1 MGLFGLTHMAPTT
14 IQPGGQKAGCKRARI
29 LLRVGLPRVG
39 TLGLLAL
46 TRRRAGGCPVVARG
60 TSAMSLKGSRQKLGA
75 NPMRKGGR
83 GEWPDWVLCLF
94 SYAAWRNTFSRVLL

>member
-14 IQPGGQKAGCKRARI
+14 IQPGGQKPGCKRARI

-46 TRRRAGGCPVVARG
+46 TRRRAGGCPVVARKG
-60 TSAMSLKGSRQKLGA
+60 FSLPDMCALCETKSTDEEGHQRCPLRDHA
-75 NPMRKGGR
+75 
-83 GEWPDWVLCLF
+83 GEVP
-94 SYAAWRNTFSRVLL
+94 R